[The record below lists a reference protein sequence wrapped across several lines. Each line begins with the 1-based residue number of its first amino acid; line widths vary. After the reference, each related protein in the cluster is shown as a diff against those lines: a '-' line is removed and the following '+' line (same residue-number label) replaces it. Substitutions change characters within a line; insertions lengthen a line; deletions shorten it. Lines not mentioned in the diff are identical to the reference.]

1 MSSRSPLVPPSRRFR
16 WSVAWAGL
24 FVAVGWASGCAS
36 QMYCDY
42 PTGQCVEGGGPTEAA
57 VTAVAAGALWAGGGG
72 CKIAGCRHPLV
83 CNPGSELCEYL
94 RCGENAS
101 VCPAGTICEP
111 NTQTCR

>member
-1 MSSRSPLVPPSRRFR
+1 MSSRAPLFSSSRRSR
-16 WSVAWAGL
+16 WMGASA
-24 FVAVGWASGCAS
+24 AVFIALAWASGYTS
-36 QMYCDY
+36 QLYCDY
-42 PTGQCVEGGGPTEAA
+42 PTGQCTEGGGPTEAA

-94 RCGENAS
+94 RCGENKS

-111 NTQTCR
+111 TTQTCR

>member
-1 MSSRSPLVPPSRRFR
+1 MSSRATLFSSSRRSR
-16 WSVAWAGL
+16 WIGASA
-24 FVAVGWASGCAS
+24 AVFIALGWASGCTS
-36 QMYCDY
+36 QLYCDY
-42 PTGQCVEGGGPTEAA
+42 PTGQCTEGGGPTEAA

-94 RCGENAS
+94 PCGENKS

-111 NTQTCR
+111 TTQTCR